1 MKLLAKQFD
10 PVLEPSQGVHSDPF
24 LLYNGHIET
33 QFMITLR
40 PHQHRAVAAMQKYKK
55 GQIIVPTG
63 GGKTLKMIYDVLR
76 LFQSQTPKTVV
87 VCAPRILLAGQLSSE
102 FLEHI
107 TNAEVMHVHSG
118 ETHHYNTTKVSEI
131 QAHDVAC
138 KITNR
143 HQLIFTTYNSLNRIQ
158 EAEIAVDTIYF
169 DEAHNSVKR
178 NFFPATEHFAAH
190 ADRCYFFTATPK
202 HSATISKPG
211 MNMPE
216 VYGQVICQVPAPE
229 LVEQGYI
236 LPPKVVV
243 KQLPMVKG
251 KQVIFSRDAD
261 NLIETIDEQGVQKI
275 LICARTTKQIIG
287 LVSES
292 DFCVQLQQRGYS
304 WMMITSKTGA
314 VIDGQKV
321 NREQFFDTLNA
332 WGKDSSKKFVVMH
345 HSILSEGINVNGLE
359 AVLFMRNMDYIGIS
373 QTIGRVIRL
382 GDKSKTFGLVCVPV
396 YDNVGISTSRKV
408 QAVVDTIFHKGQP
421 AVSVIKR

>member
-1 MKLLAKQFD
+1 M
-10 PVLEPSQGVHSDPF
+10 
-24 LLYNGHIET
+24 YNGQIET
-33 QFMITLR
+33 QSMITLR
-40 PHQHRAVAAMQKYKK
+40 PHQHRAIAAMQKYSK
-55 GQIIVPTG
+55 GQILVPTG
-63 GGKTLKMIYDVLR
+63 GGKTLKMIVDAMR
-76 LFQSQTPKTVV
+76 LFQSETPKTVV
-87 VCAPRILLAGQLSSE
+87 VCAPRILLAEQLSSE

-107 TNAEVMHVHSG
+107 TNAEVLHVHSG
-118 ETHHYNTTKVSEI
+118 ETSHVSTTKPADIVVHTGMCLAS
-131 QAHDVAC
+131 
-138 KITNR
+138 NR
-143 HQLIFTTYNSLNRIQ
+143 HQLIFTTYNSLQRLVDADID
-158 EAEIAVDTIYF
+158 VDTIYF

-178 NFFPATEHFAAH
+178 NFFPATEHFSAA
-190 ADRCYFFTATPK
+190 AKRCYFFTATPK

-261 NLIETIDEQGVQKI
+261 NLIETIDEQDVKKI
-275 LICARTTKQIIG
+275 LVCARTTKQIIG

-321 NREQFFDTLNA
+321 DREKFFDTLNA
-332 WGKDSSKKFVVMH
+332 WGKDSSKKFVVLH
-345 HSILSEGINVNGLE
+345 HSILSEGINVSGLE

-373 QTIGRVIRL
+373 QSIGRVIRL

-396 YDNVGISTSRKV
+396 YDSVGISTSRKV
-408 QAVVDTIFHKGQP
+408 QAVVDTIFNQGQP
-421 AVSVIKR
+421 AISVTKR